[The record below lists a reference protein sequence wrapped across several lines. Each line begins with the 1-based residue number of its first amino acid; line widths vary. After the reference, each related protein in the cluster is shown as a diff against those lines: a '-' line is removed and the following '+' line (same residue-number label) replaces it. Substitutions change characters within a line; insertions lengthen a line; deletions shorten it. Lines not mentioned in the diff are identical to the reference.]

1 MSFEIVDI
9 LKCLVG
15 LQKLEGFLRLLRQQI
30 KRSQTRL
37 LSLLHEMRRL
47 QRHVL
52 VKIDHFSDRRKRTW
66 VVGALFVNLVHL
78 LDLEVS
84 ESSGLILAIS
94 LDASDLA
101 SSVATAITDDI
112 SLVDGSIFENSH
124 DFNWALHHQ
133 VLIVV

>member
-9 LKCLVG
+9 LKCLIG

-94 LDASDLA
+94 LDAGDLA
-101 SSVATAITDDI
+101 SSVAAAIADDI
-112 SLVDGSIFENSH
+112 SLVDGSVLEHCH
-124 DFNWALHHQ
+124 DFNWTLDHQ
-133 VLIVV
+133 VPIVV

>member
-124 DFNWALHHQ
+124 DLNWALYHQ